1 QPTLSRSTALTMV
14 APLSGLFRR
23 MGMRQLRPLLA
34 FPNTRSSS
42 LTLPTLAKN
51 TQGWGNHNGAWNT
64 TERGPAS
71 NNKLIR
77 SAGEV
82 QGVKMGLP
90 RGRQRVPLVRKQL
103 EELIRG
109 AS

>member
-1 QPTLSRSTALTMV
+1 
-14 APLSGLFRR
+14 
-23 MGMRQLRPLLA
+23 MRQLRPLLA

-77 SAGEV
+77 NAGEV